1 MDINVIISGNLTGF
15 SRFYVS
21 SGANEVMAES
31 RFKFDTYSYLMF
43 LRPGG
48 KVYSITFS
56 PGHIA
61 ASVITPILDSF
72 RRPGTLVVSV
82 LIPRNQKVERV
93 SGQDNNRALY
103 DLLTDLNDRF
113 YEKNYK
119 DGMINQNPAVLMQD
133 YYSDII
139 SRYTYVPDLNQK
151 AININ
156 IDTEALTRKPGYVAS
171 AESNIPAYLS
181 NLCRRSYEGFHYI
194 FISPGAPQNIDEEPE
209 EVLLYRVRIV
219 NKNMLLPEPV
229 RLTQN
234 IYPMQPGEGELDFEK
249 NYTYQQVLAGQ
260 CQQISAVLTGETIE
274 INYRF
279 KQQEKK
285 IRFEFYDAE
294 TNAPVDISLIRPS
307 VESGSVSR
315 VLTSDSCIFLGPEI
329 YSRLTII
336 SKGSGYHMIDSVV
349 DLRYISDGATVR
361 MAVSQGCK
369 IQKIFN
375 APYDMPKT
383 ITLKSYTGEHKV
395 LFNVTDALN
404 EKISGQIGDWTYE
417 ITAEGY
423 ETTKGYLASL
433 LNDASAFRMTPKSSA
448 GSNTMSP
455 GSALVD
461 PGAPKIFNGDAS
473 FGGNRG
479 TKRPKGLNWKKIAA
493 VALVGLALVLLVVL
507 LIKSF
512 GKNRLDNEID
522 QEEVATVTKSVVIK
536 INDSENYTFKYKDS
550 GDDYNALKG
559 CGFDLDSK
567 VNGENFPSDTIY
579 AVDNSICCIK
589 YSFNGREN
597 DVITWRVTPVL
608 IVEGNSIP
616 LSSSPLELNPFS
628 LKGCDTTCVVELNVK
643 TSHLKA
649 YLNKKID
656 KQIIEETGKY
666 NKKLAELY
674 TDIFEKSQEDQKDE
688 KLNQWMER
696 LSSKTITFNEFEAIK
711 KSYDAG
717 SVRDNNLDKRI
728 EALSGMFDTIRK
740 GFSKKEKEKF
750 IHFGYQPS
758 TEDLSESQKNKI
770 LEIEWFIIENEREYN
785 KYTKQLGKPFEN
797 VQTLD
802 EWQTEAQSVIQKCTA
817 RGITITISK
826 K

>member
-219 NKNMLLPEPV
+219 NTNILLPEPV

-279 KQQEKK
+279 RQQEKK

-307 VESGSVSR
+307 VESGSISR
-315 VLTSDSCIFLGPEI
+315 LLTSDSCIFLGTEI
-329 YSRLTII
+329 YSRFTMI
-336 SKGSGYHMIDSVV
+336 SKGSGYHIIDSIV

-361 MAVSQGCK
+361 VAVSKGCR

-375 APYDMPKT
+375 APYDISKT
-383 ITLKSYTGEHKV
+383 VHIRNLTGEEKV
-395 LFNVTDALN
+395 FFNVTEVFD
-404 EKISGQIGDWTYE
+404 EKITGQLCDWSYE
-417 ITAEGY
+417 ITADGY
-423 ETTKGYLASL
+423 EIAKGYLSSL
-433 LNDASAFRMTPKSSA
+433 VDSSSTFRMMPKVSVEKNAPTDSA
-448 GSNTMSP
+448 IAN
-455 GSALVD
+455 
-461 PGAPKIFNGDAS
+461 PGAPKIFNG
-473 FGGNRG
+473 GGPLSGNSG
-479 TKRPKGLNWKKIAA
+479 KKSPKGLNWKKIATVAFAA
-493 VALVGLALVLLVVL
+493 VALVLCVVAVISAVKHKKAKDEAERQITIVVDFEFRDENENTISIEDAQQCNIALFDAGTDKEISYEAIRAYSYKVTAASACEAVLKFRVKLQ
-507 LIKSF
+507 
-512 GKNRLDNEID
+512 D
-522 QEEVATVTKSVVIK
+522 QEIQKDVFQESFVNIK
-536 INDSENYTFKYKDS
+536 QKAGEEMKCSYAIKLNSQIVKFINIHKDLRS
-550 GDDYNALKG
+550 GDDTITQETKDRLAKQIS
-559 CGFDLDSK
+559 DLDSNLRDILTQLLKEKK
-567 VNGENFPSDTIY
+567 VKKRVP
-579 AVDNSICCIK
+579 DNSIDQR
-589 YSFNGREN
+589 Y
-597 DVITWRVTPVL
+597 D
-608 IVEGNSIP
+608 
-616 LSSSPLELNPFS
+616 EL
-628 LKGCDTTCVVELNVK
+628 
-643 TSHLKA
+643 
-649 YLNKKID
+649 YLTIADID
-656 KQIIEETGKY
+656 DIERDEDK
-666 NKKLAELY
+666 NQAEL
-674 TDIFEKSQEDQKDE
+674 TRI
-688 KLNQWMER
+688 
-696 LSSKTITFNEFEAIK
+696 EAIK
-711 KSYDAG
+711 
-717 SVRDNNLDKRI
+717 SVLKHI
-728 EALSGMFDTIRK
+728 EE
-740 GFSKKEKEKF
+740 KK
-750 IHFGYQPS
+750 IGNI
-758 TEDLSESQKNKI
+758 TEDLI
-770 LEIEWFIIENEREYN
+770 
-785 KYTKQLGKPFEN
+785 KQLSDKK
-797 VQTLD
+797 VQNNIISQQDVIRSFKTLFD
-802 EWQTEAQSVIQKCTA
+802 AVP
-817 RGITITISK
+817 GTIPEKGFYNMLDSNDHNSFYQIYIMIESHYPNYIVK
-826 K
+826 NE

>member
-1 MDINVIISGNLTGF
+1 MDIKVIISGNLTGF
-15 SRFYVS
+15 SRFYLS
-21 SGANEVMAES
+21 PGASEVMAES

-48 KVYSITFS
+48 KVYSISFARE
-56 PGHIA
+56 HIA

-93 SGQDNNRALY
+93 SGQNNNRALY

-181 NLCRRSYEGFHYI
+181 NLCRRSYEGFHYV
-194 FISPGAPQNIDEEPE
+194 FISPDAPQNIDEEPE
-209 EVLLYRVRIV
+209 EVLLYRVRII
-219 NKNMLLPEPV
+219 NKNMFLPEPV

-234 IYPMQPGEGELDFEK
+234 IYPMQPGEGELDFDK
-249 NYTYQQVLAGQ
+249 NYTYQQVLSGQ
-260 CQQISAVLTGETIE
+260 CPQISAVLTGETIE

-279 KQQEKK
+279 RQQEKK
-285 IRFEFYDAE
+285 IRFEFYDEE

-349 DLRYISDGATVR
+349 DLRYISDRATVR
-361 MAVSQGCK
+361 MAVSQGCR

-404 EKISGQIGDWTYE
+404 EKISGQISDWTYE

-493 VALVGLALVLLVVL
+493 VALAGIALILGIVVVTSVIKHKKEKAEAEQQITIVVDFEFKDKDNKDISAENARDWGFFLTDADSDEAITFNKADNYTYEVTALFASDAVLRLNVEMLEVVIGKSLFEKSFIEIKQEAGEGLKYTYTIELKLSNDEITKIYGIYSDLKKVEDKITDQQYNDISDAIKEVSSNEFKVLLNNL
-507 LIKSF
+507 LSNKS
-512 GKNRLDNEID
+512 R
-522 QEEVATVTKSVVIK
+522 EESLRTQ
-536 INDSENYTFKYKDS
+536 
-550 GDDYNALKG
+550 
-559 CGFDLDSK
+559 
-567 VNGENFPSDTIY
+567 
-579 AVDNSICCIK
+579 DNSIEPRFNHLGFDFGDFSNNWNPKNEASKKRKEAIIRVLNYVLEKKPIK
-589 YSFNGREN
+589 DIPEELINSLSDIPQEITVSNETIRISQQ
-597 DVITWRVTPVL
+597 DVIKRL
-608 IVEGNSIP
+608 KALGNKPEETQRQIR
-616 LSSSPLELNPFS
+616 NKIDS
-628 LKGCDTTCVVELNVK
+628 LKEKPEKGISFYTIYTEII
-643 TSHLKA
+643 LK
-649 YLNKKID
+649 
-656 KQIIEETGKY
+656 IE
-666 NKKLAELY
+666 
-674 TDIFEKSQEDQKDE
+674 
-688 KLNQWMER
+688 
-696 LSSKTITFNEFEAIK
+696 
-711 KSYDAG
+711 
-717 SVRDNNLDKRI
+717 
-728 EALSGMFDTIRK
+728 
-740 GFSKKEKEKF
+740 
-750 IHFGYQPS
+750 
-758 TEDLSESQKNKI
+758 
-770 LEIEWFIIENEREYN
+770 
-785 KYTKQLGKPFEN
+785 
-797 VQTLD
+797 
-802 EWQTEAQSVIQKCTA
+802 
-817 RGITITISK
+817 
-826 K
+826 

>member
-1 MDINVIISGNLTGF
+1 MMDIKVIISGNLTGF
-15 SRFYVS
+15 SRFYLS
-21 SGANEVMAES
+21 PGASEVMAES

-48 KVYSITFS
+48 KVYSISFARE
-56 PGHIA
+56 HIA

-93 SGQDNNRALY
+93 LEQDNNRALY

-181 NLCRRSYEGFHYI
+181 NLCRRSYEGFHYV
-194 FISPGAPQNIDEEPE
+194 FISPDAPQNIDEEPE
-209 EVLLYRVRIV
+209 EVLLYRVRII
-219 NKNMLLPEPV
+219 NKNMFLPEPV

-234 IYPMQPGEGELDFEK
+234 IYPMQPGEGELDFDK
-249 NYTYQQVLAGQ
+249 NYTYQQVLSGQ
-260 CQQISAVLTGETIE
+260 CPQISAVLTGETIE

-279 KQQEKK
+279 RQQEKK
-285 IRFEFYDAE
+285 IRFEFYDEE

-349 DLRYISDGATVR
+349 DLRYISDRATVR
-361 MAVSQGCK
+361 MAVSQGCR

-404 EKISGQIGDWTYE
+404 EKISGQISDWTYE

-493 VALVGLALVLLVVL
+493 VALAGIALILGIVVVTSVIKHKKEKAEAEQQITIVVDFEFKDKDNKDISAENARDWGFFLTDADSDEAITFNKADNYTYEVTALFASDAVLRLNVEMLEVVIGKSLFEKSFIEIKQEAGEGLKYTYTIELKLSNDEITKIYGIYSDLKKVEDKITDQQYNDISDAIKEVSSNEFKVLLNNL
-507 LIKSF
+507 LSNKS
-512 GKNRLDNEID
+512 R
-522 QEEVATVTKSVVIK
+522 EESLRTQ
-536 INDSENYTFKYKDS
+536 
-550 GDDYNALKG
+550 
-559 CGFDLDSK
+559 
-567 VNGENFPSDTIY
+567 
-579 AVDNSICCIK
+579 DNSIEPRFNHLGFDFGDFSNNWNPKNEASKKRKEAIIRVLNYVLEKKPIK
-589 YSFNGREN
+589 DIPEELINSLSDIPQEITVSNETIRISQQ
-597 DVITWRVTPVL
+597 DVIKRL
-608 IVEGNSIP
+608 KALGNKPEETQRQIR
-616 LSSSPLELNPFS
+616 NKIDS
-628 LKGCDTTCVVELNVK
+628 LKEKPEKGISFYTIYTEII
-643 TSHLKA
+643 LK
-649 YLNKKID
+649 
-656 KQIIEETGKY
+656 IE
-666 NKKLAELY
+666 
-674 TDIFEKSQEDQKDE
+674 
-688 KLNQWMER
+688 
-696 LSSKTITFNEFEAIK
+696 
-711 KSYDAG
+711 
-717 SVRDNNLDKRI
+717 
-728 EALSGMFDTIRK
+728 
-740 GFSKKEKEKF
+740 
-750 IHFGYQPS
+750 
-758 TEDLSESQKNKI
+758 
-770 LEIEWFIIENEREYN
+770 
-785 KYTKQLGKPFEN
+785 
-797 VQTLD
+797 
-802 EWQTEAQSVIQKCTA
+802 
-817 RGITITISK
+817 
-826 K
+826 

>member
-1 MDINVIISGNLTGF
+1 MMDIKVIISGNLTGF
-15 SRFYVS
+15 SRFYLS
-21 SGANEVMAES
+21 PGASEVMAES

-48 KVYSITFS
+48 KVYSISFARE
-56 PGHIA
+56 HIA

-82 LIPRNQKVERV
+82 LIQRNQKVERV

-181 NLCRRSYEGFHYI
+181 NLCRRSYEGFHYV
-194 FISPGAPQNIDEEPE
+194 FISPDAPQNIDEEPE
-209 EVLLYRVRIV
+209 EVLLYRVRII
-219 NKNMLLPEPV
+219 NKNMFLPEPV

-234 IYPMQPGEGELDFEK
+234 IYPMQPGEGELDFDK
-249 NYTYQQVLAGQ
+249 NYTYQQVLSGQ
-260 CQQISAVLTGETIE
+260 CPQISAVLTGETIE

-279 KQQEKK
+279 RQQEKK
-285 IRFEFYDAE
+285 IRFEFYDEE

-349 DLRYISDGATVR
+349 DLRYISDRATVR
-361 MAVSQGCK
+361 MAVSQGCR

-404 EKISGQIGDWTYE
+404 EKISGQISDWTYE

-493 VALVGLALVLLVVL
+493 VALAGIALILGIVVVTSVIKHKKEKAEAEQQITIVVDFEFKDKDNKDISAENARDWGFFLTDADSDEAITFNKADNYTYEVTALFASDAVLRLNVEMLDVVIGKSLFEKSFIEIKQEAGEGLKYTYTIELKLSNDEITKIYGIYSDLKKVEDKITDQQYNDISDAIKEVSSNEFKVLLNNL
-507 LIKSF
+507 LSNKS
-512 GKNRLDNEID
+512 R
-522 QEEVATVTKSVVIK
+522 EESLRTQ
-536 INDSENYTFKYKDS
+536 
-550 GDDYNALKG
+550 
-559 CGFDLDSK
+559 
-567 VNGENFPSDTIY
+567 
-579 AVDNSICCIK
+579 DNSIEPRFNHLGFDFGDFPNNWNPKNEASKKRKEAIIRVLNYVLEKKPIK
-589 YSFNGREN
+589 DIPEGLINSLSDIPQEITVSNETIRISQQ
-597 DVITWRVTPVL
+597 DVIKRL
-608 IVEGNSIP
+608 KALGNKPEETQRQIR
-616 LSSSPLELNPFS
+616 NKIDS
-628 LKGCDTTCVVELNVK
+628 LKEKPEKGISFYTIYTEII
-643 TSHLKA
+643 LK
-649 YLNKKID
+649 
-656 KQIIEETGKY
+656 IE
-666 NKKLAELY
+666 
-674 TDIFEKSQEDQKDE
+674 
-688 KLNQWMER
+688 
-696 LSSKTITFNEFEAIK
+696 
-711 KSYDAG
+711 
-717 SVRDNNLDKRI
+717 
-728 EALSGMFDTIRK
+728 
-740 GFSKKEKEKF
+740 
-750 IHFGYQPS
+750 
-758 TEDLSESQKNKI
+758 
-770 LEIEWFIIENEREYN
+770 
-785 KYTKQLGKPFEN
+785 
-797 VQTLD
+797 
-802 EWQTEAQSVIQKCTA
+802 
-817 RGITITISK
+817 
-826 K
+826 

>member
-1 MDINVIISGNLTGF
+1 MMDIKVIISGNLTGF
-15 SRFYVS
+15 SRFYLS
-21 SGANEVMAES
+21 PGASEVMAES

-48 KVYSITFS
+48 KVYSISFARE
-56 PGHIA
+56 HIA

-93 SGQDNNRALY
+93 SEQNNNRALY

-181 NLCRRSYEGFHYI
+181 NLCRRSYEGFHYV
-194 FISPGAPQNIDEEPE
+194 FISPDAPQNIDEEPE
-209 EVLLYRVRIV
+209 EVLLYRVRII

-234 IYPMQPGEGELDFEK
+234 IYPMQPGEGELDFDK
-249 NYTYQQVLAGQ
+249 NYTYQQVLSGQ
-260 CQQISAVLTGETIE
+260 CPQISAVLTGETIE

-279 KQQEKK
+279 RQQEKE

-361 MAVSQGCK
+361 MAVSQGCR

-404 EKISGQIGDWTYE
+404 EKISGQISDWTYE

-473 FGGNRG
+473 FGRNLG
-479 TKRPKGLNWKKIAA
+479 TKRPKGLNLKKIAA
-493 VALVGLALVLLVVL
+493 VALAGIALILGIVVVTSVIKHKKEKAEAEQQITIVVDFKFKDIEDKDISAEDAKNWGFVLSDIGIDEEITLNNSDNYSYEVTALSASNAVLRFKVKMLDVEIQKDVFEDSFVNIKQRADEEMKYTCTIDLALSSKQIQDINTMNNNLNGISKITEKDRNDFKKKIDEKKLPDKFNNLLTE
-507 LIKSF
+507 K
-512 GKNRLDNEID
+512 
-522 QEEVATVTKSVVIK
+522 
-536 INDSENYTFKYKDS
+536 
-550 GDDYNALKG
+550 
-559 CGFDLDSK
+559 
-567 VNGENFPSDTIY
+567 
-579 AVDNSICCIK
+579 
-589 YSFNGREN
+589 
-597 DVITWRVTPVL
+597 
-608 IVEGNSIP
+608 
-616 LSSSPLELNPFS
+616 
-628 LKGCDTTCVVELNVK
+628 
-643 TSHLKA
+643 
-649 YLNKKID
+649 LNKKELKTDLPRSQDDSID
-656 KQIIEETGKY
+656 PRYNELGLTKDSVMSIEY
-666 NKKLAELY
+666 DDNKSEAE
-674 TDIFEKSQEDQKDE
+674 K
-688 KLNQWMER
+688 
-696 LSSKTITFNEFEAIK
+696 
-711 KSYDAG
+711 
-717 SVRDNNLDKRI
+717 KRI
-728 EALSGMFDTIRK
+728 QAIVKVLEYVEKGEYDQITDDLIKGLSNVKLK
-740 GFSKKEKEKF
+740 GSGIDGEFSQQDAINSLINMYRQMQSGNCPEKTFKKVMLNEHNSF
-750 IHFGYQPS
+750 YQIYASIYSISPTYIVNNDS
-758 TEDLSESQKNKI
+758 
-770 LEIEWFIIENEREYN
+770 NE
-785 KYTKQLGKPFEN
+785 
-797 VQTLD
+797 
-802 EWQTEAQSVIQKCTA
+802 
-817 RGITITISK
+817 
-826 K
+826 

>member
-1 MDINVIISGNLTGF
+1 MMDIKVIISGNLTGF
-15 SRFYVS
+15 SRFYLS
-21 SGANEVMAES
+21 PGASEVMAES

-48 KVYSITFS
+48 KVYSISFARE
-56 PGHIA
+56 HIA

-93 SGQDNNRALY
+93 SGQNNNRALY

-181 NLCRRSYEGFHYI
+181 NLCRRSYEGFHYV
-194 FISPGAPQNIDEEPE
+194 FISPDAPQNIDEEPE
-209 EVLLYRVRIV
+209 EVLLYRVRII
-219 NKNMLLPEPV
+219 NKNMFLPEPV

-234 IYPMQPGEGELDFEK
+234 IYPMQPGEGELDFDK
-249 NYTYQQVLAGQ
+249 NYTYQQVLSGQ
-260 CQQISAVLTGETIE
+260 CPQISAVLTGETIE

-279 KQQEKK
+279 RQQEKK
-285 IRFEFYDAE
+285 IRFEFYDEE

-349 DLRYISDGATVR
+349 DLRYISDRATVR
-361 MAVSQGCK
+361 MAVSQGCR

-404 EKISGQIGDWTYE
+404 EKISGQISDWTYE

-493 VALVGLALVLLVVL
+493 VALAGIALILGIVVVTSVIKHKKEKAEAEQQITIVVDFEFKDKDNKDISAENARDWGFFLTDADSDEAITFNKADNYTYEVTALFASDAVLRLNVEMLEVVIGKSLFEKSFIEIKQEAGEGLKYTYTIELKLSNDEITKIYGIYSDLKKVEDKITDQQYNDISDAIKEVSSNEFKVLLNNL
-507 LIKSF
+507 LSNKS
-512 GKNRLDNEID
+512 R
-522 QEEVATVTKSVVIK
+522 EESLRTQ
-536 INDSENYTFKYKDS
+536 
-550 GDDYNALKG
+550 
-559 CGFDLDSK
+559 
-567 VNGENFPSDTIY
+567 
-579 AVDNSICCIK
+579 DNSIEPRFNHLGFDFGDFSNNWNPKNEASKKRKEAIIRVLNYVLEKKPIK
-589 YSFNGREN
+589 DIPEELINSLSDIPQEITVSNETIRISQQ
-597 DVITWRVTPVL
+597 DVIKRL
-608 IVEGNSIP
+608 KALGNKPEETQRQIR
-616 LSSSPLELNPFS
+616 NKIDS
-628 LKGCDTTCVVELNVK
+628 LKEKPEKGISFYTIYTEII
-643 TSHLKA
+643 LK
-649 YLNKKID
+649 
-656 KQIIEETGKY
+656 IE
-666 NKKLAELY
+666 
-674 TDIFEKSQEDQKDE
+674 
-688 KLNQWMER
+688 
-696 LSSKTITFNEFEAIK
+696 
-711 KSYDAG
+711 
-717 SVRDNNLDKRI
+717 
-728 EALSGMFDTIRK
+728 
-740 GFSKKEKEKF
+740 
-750 IHFGYQPS
+750 
-758 TEDLSESQKNKI
+758 
-770 LEIEWFIIENEREYN
+770 
-785 KYTKQLGKPFEN
+785 
-797 VQTLD
+797 
-802 EWQTEAQSVIQKCTA
+802 
-817 RGITITISK
+817 
-826 K
+826 